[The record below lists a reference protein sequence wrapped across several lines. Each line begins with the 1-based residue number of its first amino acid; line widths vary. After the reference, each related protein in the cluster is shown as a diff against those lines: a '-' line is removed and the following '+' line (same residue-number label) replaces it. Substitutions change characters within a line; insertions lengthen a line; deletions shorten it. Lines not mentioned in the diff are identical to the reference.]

1 MYRLEKANALIELKR
16 YDEAIKVLMGCLA
29 SDPNDA
35 NVHLAIFRA
44 HSALGNL
51 DAAVQ
56 HAQTAVGIAPND
68 VRGHQALTWCAHAQ
82 KRINAAER
90 YLQQCFELEA
100 VDVLN
105 WVLAAQI
112 ESIKGEFDSAIN
124 ACNKGLAL
132 DPTKLE
138 LLAVKAHAQLSLGR
152 FSQCKSTTTTMLE
165 LAPEDE
171 NAWKL
176 MGIVKLLGTDPNS
189 AIETARESMR
199 LNPLD
204 PHSRQLFRRAIE
216 SRDPVV
222 SGLLRAGKLMVEN
235 RERLSLLICFGI
247 LAAAFLGFWVAY
259 RLQDERTYPLSL
271 MLFYSLITVPSSAIN
286 VLAYGRMQ
294 FKGFGD
300 LYTRP
305 EKIANIAKIVMLLVM
320 LVCLALAIF
329 LSSLLFLKAT
339 TVCLFFVH
347 LFNMALS
354 RRHTDIAGINRT
366 ILLCYF
372 VLTTLLSLAVFI
384 PLNWEV
390 TGEKLAAILTFV
402 SFVNLLVFFP
412 IVRVLRRARF
422 S

>member
-1 MYRLEKANALIELKR
+1 M
-16 YDEAIKVLMGCLA
+16 
-29 SDPNDA
+29 
-35 NVHLAIFRA
+35 
-44 HSALGNL
+44 
-51 DAAVQ
+51 
-56 HAQTAVGIAPND
+56 
-68 VRGHQALTWCAHAQ
+68 
-82 KRINAAER
+82 
-90 YLQQCFELEA
+90 
-100 VDVLN
+100 
-105 WVLAAQI
+105 
-112 ESIKGEFDSAIN
+112 
-124 ACNKGLAL
+124 
-132 DPTKLE
+132 
-138 LLAVKAHAQLSLGR
+138 
-152 FSQCKSTTTTMLE
+152 
-165 LAPEDE
+165 
-171 NAWKL
+171 
-176 MGIVKLLGTDPNS
+176 
-189 AIETARESMR
+189 
-199 LNPLD
+199 
-204 PHSRQLFRRAIE
+204 
-216 SRDPVV
+216 
-222 SGLLRAGKLMVEN
+222 
-235 RERLSLLICFGI
+235 
-247 LAAAFLGFWVAY
+247 
-259 RLQDERTYPLSL
+259 
-271 MLFYSLITVPSSAIN
+271 PSSAIN